1 MSGFHTFSGYLRQ
14 SQTEC
19 ERLLWQRLRGR
30 QINGMKFRRQW
41 PVGDYVVDFVCLE
54 ARVVVELDGGQHYE
68 PAALEYDRRRTL
80 GLESRGLRV
89 VRFTNFQVMGE
100 MEAVL
105 EEILRCLVPSP
116 QPSP

>member
-1 MSGFHTFSGYLRQ
+1 
-14 SQTEC
+14 
-19 ERLLWQRLRGR
+19 
-30 QINGMKFRRQW
+30 MKFRRQW

-54 ARVVVELDGGQHYE
+54 ARVVVELDGGEHYE

-80 GLESRGLRV
+80 GLERRGLRV